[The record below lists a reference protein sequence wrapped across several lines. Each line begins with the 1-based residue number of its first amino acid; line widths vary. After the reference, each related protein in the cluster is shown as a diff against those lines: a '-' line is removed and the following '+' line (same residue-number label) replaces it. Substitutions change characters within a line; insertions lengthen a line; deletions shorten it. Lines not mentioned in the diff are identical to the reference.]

1 MNRFMNELLNL
12 WWFEVLTELQDPF
25 SERSIAGLRR
35 ILREEYEFDE
45 DVVEYVIEAMTSTP
59 TNFDIDSEPSGIDVD
74 EDDTFVSAHL
84 DDDYDLDEADDEE
97 GDDEEPKEDDG
108 DGGDEEPKED
118 DKAAAE
124 RDIQKNS
131 LTSYEKDK
139 LKEDTWVKNKK
150 SGSVYQ
156 VKNFNPDTQDPATD
170 DDIAKAK
177 QEKGDGGADN
187 DKPTPKSDV
196 QDNGY
201 SGPKDKSLDKVDSL
215 SSDEFNRPLSPND
228 EEFNKRNAKFANP
241 IPPEPY
247 KLPESVLNNPKF
259 PKKYLTALERMMN
272 TKPTGDGTKWSHYS
286 DIPGGA
292 GRISAQAGELITM
305 MGTSMSDDDFNKFS
319 DSLLEHEAALVASNP
334 KLKSEASRTIT
345 KSWIKSAQNNRTA
358 ILNNLN
364 DEFPGSEVMV
374 TAWDTKDDVES
385 LGLSDYE
392 NNKGFSTD
400 MYVKVKTKDG
410 KEILKEVSLKK
421 STEVNF
427 MNSGAGKFADW
438 DPDLPDSINQSV
450 YVSNQRQ
457 SLVSTADK
465 LRDDIDSLLKSNS
478 PEADSLK
485 KIFASKKID
494 FAKALDD
501 TKNGKGSRAKS
512 KVILSTIKA
521 LADSGNDIAQEHLDE
536 VQVAHKKFQ
545 SEAIRAITENPRMK
559 EGMLNEIR
567 SEFPLKA
574 VSDGEETMAIGENS
588 FDKKV
593 MRQIFGTDNF
603 DDIKEK
609 LEARPGPP
617 PFLGY
622 RADVDGKIIPL
633 AEIQIREDG
642 VGYGGQMKFD
652 MRLDKRFA
660 KVLKQANETAYRK

>member
-12 WWFEVLTELQDPF
+12 WWFEVLTELQDPL

-59 TNFDIDSEPSGIDVD
+59 TNFDVDSYPSGIDVD

-97 GDDEEPKEDDG
+97 EDDKKEPAEDGGDDEEPE
-108 DGGDEEPKED
+108 ED

-131 LTSYEKDK
+131 LTGYEKDK

-177 QEKGDGGADN
+177 QEKGDGGADS
-187 DKPTPKSDV
+187 DEPTPKSDV

-215 SSDEFNRPLSPND
+215 SSDEFNRPLTPND
-228 EEFNKRNAKFANP
+228 EEFSKRNAKFANP

-334 KLKSEASRTIT
+334 KLKSEASRIIT

-457 SLVSTADK
+457 SLVNTADK

-485 KIFASKKID
+485 KLFTSKKID
-494 FAKALDD
+494 FTKALDD

-545 SEAIRAITENPRMK
+545 SEAIRAITENSRMK

-660 KVLKQANETAYRK
+660 KVLKQANEAAYRK